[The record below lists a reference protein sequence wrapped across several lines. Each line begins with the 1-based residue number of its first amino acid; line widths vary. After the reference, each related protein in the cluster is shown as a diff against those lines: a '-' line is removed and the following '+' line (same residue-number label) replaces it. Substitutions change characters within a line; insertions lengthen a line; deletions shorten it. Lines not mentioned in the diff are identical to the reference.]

1 MYERERQR
9 EIHLMILLC
18 YTIFTTILV
27 VESIFVKWNMSA
39 IILIILG
46 VVASWVIHIW
56 GNMPEHIRLWTY
68 FLLMMLTFYFYG
80 IHEAST
86 YNLAPVMVVIILM
99 YSATEEK
106 HFVRL
111 CAVIYYLTMCYQFVF
126 LIGNPFELPSQ
137 LQMRLF
143 LHFGI
148 ILMVERLVE
157 IMFRW
162 QKKERRKTEETIS
175 GLEETNRRAEDF
187 LANMSH
193 ELRTPINA
201 VTGITAVMLKNEE
214 DEEKKKDI
222 QSIQM
227 AGNRLF
233 DQIEDILDY
242 TEVDAGSVIVTEE
255 SYTISSLI
263 HDIIIG
269 NRLVSSEK
277 GVELMFDVDAHIPA
291 GLLGDGRKIKKIMKH
306 LIDNAIKFTK
316 KGGVYVRVYALR
328 KSYGINLC
336 IQVSDTGIGI
346 AEEELG
352 KIKEKFFQS
361 SGGRNRKNSGLGLGL
376 SIVYGM
382 VAAMNGF
389 MQIESTVEGGTT
401 VSVSI
406 PQKVADATP
415 GIVLK
420 NPEKLCMGFYLLP
433 EKYATPEVRDY
444 YNMLISHMVQGLGL
458 TIHRVFRM
466 EELKK
471 LVSMYQLTHLLI
483 AREEYEENASYFEAL
498 ESDMEVIVVADDRL
512 RPIKDSR
519 VKVIRKPFYVLPL
532 ANILNSN
539 TSSEVE
545 LLEKDNMICPGIR
558 VLVVDDE
565 PMNLMVAK
573 GIFSAYQMAVKTVE
587 SGIEAIELCEK
598 EEFDLVFLDHMMPEM
613 DGVETLKVLR
623 KTWNNTKKLPVFV
636 AFTANAVSGAR
647 EMFLQEGF
655 DEFISKPI
663 EDQELKRLLKKV
675 LPEASITYV
684 EHSEQ
689 KQNEEQ
695 LTAAHATANTA
706 AEGTHGKESVTG
718 DDTLGRLEE
727 KGFHTESGLVYC
739 RGDREYYEQL
749 LGMFAKNGENKI
761 KDIETSYQKE
771 DYKDYQIRVHALK
784 SSSKMVGADTLS
796 DMAKAAE
803 EAAKN
808 QDAVYIKENH
818 EELITKYQET
828 IRTILE
834 VMDSEDSAR
843 SGEATGTEVS
853 KEELLRLLSELK
865 GNLDIFE
872 VSAVEN
878 LLEEMDDL
886 VYQGASVKE
895 LMQDVSSDVEN
906 FELTPAAGKVE
917 ALVHSI
923 ESGEV

>member
-1 MYERERQR
+1 MYEREKQR

-18 YTIFTTILV
+18 YTIFVTILV
-27 VESIFVKWNMSA
+27 VESIFVDWNMSA
-39 IILIILG
+39 IILIIAG
-46 VVASWVIHIW
+46 VIASWVIHIS
-56 GNMPEHIRLWTY
+56 GNIPARFRLWTY

-80 IHEAST
+80 IHESST

-99 YSATEEK
+99 YSVTEEK
-106 HFVRL
+106 HLVRL

-126 LIGNPFELPSQ
+126 LLGNPFNLPSQ
-137 LQMRLF
+137 LQMRLL

-148 ILMVERLVE
+148 ILMTERLVE
-157 IMFRW
+157 IILNW
-162 QKKERRKTEETIS
+162 QKREKRKTEETIS

-255 SYTISSLI
+255 NYTISSLI

-291 GLLGDGRKIKKIMKH
+291 VLLGDGRKIKKIMKH
-306 LIDNAIKFTK
+306 LVDNAIKFTK

-361 SGGRNRKNSGLGLGL
+361 NGGRNRKNSGLGLGL
-376 SIVYGM
+376 PIVYGM

-389 MQIESTVEGGTT
+389 MQIESTVESGTT

-406 PQKVADATP
+406 PQKVTDATP

-433 EKYATPEVRDY
+433 EKYATLEVRDY
-444 YNMLISHMVQGLGL
+444 YNMLISHVVQGLGL

-471 LVSMYQLTHLLI
+471 LVAMYQLTHLLI

-519 VKVIRKPFYVLPL
+519 VKVIRKPFYVLPF

-539 TSSEVE
+539 ASSEVE
-545 LLEKDNMICPGIR
+545 LFEKDNMICPGVR

-587 SGIEAIELCEK
+587 SGAEAIELCEK

-623 KTWNNTKKLPVFV
+623 KTWNNSKKIPVFI

-663 EDQELKRLLKKV
+663 EDQELKRLLRKV
-675 LPEASITYV
+675 LPETSIAYL
-684 EHSEQ
+684 ENNEQ
-689 KQNEEQ
+689 RQNEEQ
-695 LTAAHATANTA
+695 FKAAHTTEEQA
-706 AEGTHGKESVTG
+706 HDKES
-718 DDTLGRLEE
+718 DTVDRLRE
-727 KGFHTESGLVYC
+727 KGFNTKSGLVYC

-749 LGMFAKNGENKI
+749 ISMFAKNGENKL

-808 QDAVYIKENH
+808 QDADYIRENH
-818 EELITKYQET
+818 GELITKYQET
-828 IRTILE
+828 IQDIWEALGSG
-834 VMDSEDSAR
+834 DSNL
-843 SGEATGTEVS
+843 SGEDVAAGTEVS

-865 GNLDIFE
+865 GNLDVFE
-872 VSAVEN
+872 VSAAEN
-878 LLEEMDDL
+878 LLEEMNGL
-886 VYQGASVKE
+886 VYQGASVKD

-906 FELTPAAGKVE
+906 FELTPAAEKVE

>member
-1 MYERERQR
+1 MYEREKQR

-27 VESIFVKWNMSA
+27 VESIFVDWNMSA
-39 IILIILG
+39 IILIIAG
-46 VVASWVIHIW
+46 VIASWIIHIS
-56 GNMPEHIRLWTY
+56 GNIPARFRLWTY

-80 IHEAST
+80 IHESST

-99 YSATEEK
+99 YSVTEEK
-106 HFVRL
+106 HLVRL

-126 LIGNPFELPSQ
+126 LLGNPFDLPSQ
-137 LQMRLF
+137 LQMRLL

-148 ILMVERLVE
+148 ILMTERLVE
-157 IMFRW
+157 IILNW
-162 QKKERRKTEETIS
+162 QKREKRKTEETIS

-255 SYTISSLI
+255 NYTISSLI

-306 LIDNAIKFTK
+306 LVDNAIKFTK

-361 SGGRNRKNSGLGLGL
+361 NGGRNRKNSGLGLGL
-376 SIVYGM
+376 PIVYGM

-389 MQIESTVEGGTT
+389 MQIESTVESGTT

-406 PQKVADATP
+406 PQKVTDATP

-444 YNMLISHMVQGLGL
+444 YNMLISHVVQGLGL

-471 LVSMYQLTHLLI
+471 LVAMYQLTHLLI

-519 VKVIRKPFYVLPL
+519 VKVIRKPFYVLPF

-539 TSSEVE
+539 ASSEVE
-545 LLEKDNMICPGIR
+545 LFEKDNMICPGVR

-587 SGIEAIELCEK
+587 SGAEAIELCEK

-623 KTWNNTKKLPVFV
+623 KTWNNSKKLPVFI

-663 EDQELKRLLKKV
+663 EDQELKRLLRKV
-675 LPEASITYV
+675 LPETSIAYL
-684 EHSEQ
+684 ENDEQ
-689 KQNEEQ
+689 RQNEEQ
-695 LTAAHATANTA
+695 FTAAHTTEEQA
-706 AEGTHGKESVTG
+706 HDKES
-718 DDTLGRLEE
+718 DTVGRLRE
-727 KGFHTESGLVYC
+727 KGFNTKSGLVYC

-749 LGMFAKNGENKI
+749 ISMFAKNGENKL

-808 QDAVYIKENH
+808 QDADYIRENH
-818 EELITKYQET
+818 GELITKYQET
-828 IRTILE
+828 IQDIWEALGSG
-834 VMDSEDSAR
+834 DSNL
-843 SGEATGTEVS
+843 SGEDVAAGTEVS

-865 GNLDIFE
+865 GNLDVFE
-872 VSAVEN
+872 VSAAEN
-878 LLEEMDDL
+878 LLEEMNGL
-886 VYQGASVKE
+886 VYQGASVKD

-906 FELTPAAGKVE
+906 FELTPAAEKVE